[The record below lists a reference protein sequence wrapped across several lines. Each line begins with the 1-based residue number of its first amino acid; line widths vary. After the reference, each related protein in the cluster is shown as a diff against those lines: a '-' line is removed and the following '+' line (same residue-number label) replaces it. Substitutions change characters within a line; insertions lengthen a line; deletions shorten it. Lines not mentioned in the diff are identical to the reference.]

1 MSSIDN
7 MIDVMYGNTNTKI
20 VKLLDLLKQQLNRME
35 ASISAIEDYQFA
47 QIKDREEE
55 WIQKMQIVLFVILVL
70 TILMIECIMIQLQ
83 LVISVKIAGVDSAEI
98 QL

>member
-7 MIDVMYGNTNTKI
+7 MIDVMYGITNTKI

-35 ASISAIEDYQFA
+35 PSISAIKDYQIE

-55 WIQKMQIVLFVILVL
+55 
-70 TILMIECIMIQLQ
+70 
-83 LVISVKIAGVDSAEI
+83 
-98 QL
+98 

>member
-20 VKLLDLLKQQLNRME
+20 VKLLDLLKQQLNRRE
-35 ASISAIEDYQFA
+35 ARISAIEDYQFA

-55 WIQKMQIVLFVILVL
+55 
-70 TILMIECIMIQLQ
+70 
-83 LVISVKIAGVDSAEI
+83 
-98 QL
+98 

>member
-20 VKLLDLLKQQLNRME
+20 VKLLDLLKQQLDRME

-55 WIQKMQIVLFVILVL
+55 
-70 TILMIECIMIQLQ
+70 
-83 LVISVKIAGVDSAEI
+83 
-98 QL
+98 